1 MQNTGNQKRFKTV
14 KHTTKNNKKP
24 SAMKK
29 IHIFKT
35 GKHTSAAGTTH
46 EFSESV
52 LQDAAAVYD
61 PQLHEAPLVI
71 GHPKDNGP
79 AYGWVKAVNY
89 DEGNVSVT
97 PHQVNADFAEMV
109 QSGAFKKISASWYTA
124 DHPANPKPG
133 SLYLRHVGFLGAQ
146 PPAIKGLEPVEFKDN
161 EDQVLEFEETFDD
174 ALTLDGI
181 GGVFKRM
188 REFLIDKF
196 SRDEADKVL
205 PDYVIED
212 INRSAE
218 RKFNNSNKNTLPT
231 NYNENEGEEMNL
243 EQAQARIAE
252 LEGQNEEL
260 QSSNQA
266 LQTQVQDFQ
275 ERESA
280 TRKAAIE
287 SKVDQLI
294 AEGKVAK
301 GMRSQAIAF
310 AEMADSQGQSMD
322 FGEGDDKTQAT
333 GADALIQFL
342 GSNKAPVDFN
352 EHSDDENEPPTPLSS
367 RDVAAKAIQFQE
379 EEAAAGRTVTIAQA
393 VDHIRSQQEQ

>member
-1 MQNTGNQKRFKTV
+1 
-14 KHTTKNNKKP
+14 
-24 SAMKK
+24 MKK

-35 GKHTSAAGTTH
+35 GTHTSAAGTTH
-46 EFSESV
+46 DFNESV
-52 LQDAAAVYD
+52 LQDAANVYD

-79 AYGWVKAVNY
+79 AYGWVQTVNF

-161 EDQVLEFEETFDD
+161 EDKVLEFEETFDD
-174 ALTLDGI
+174 AMTLDGI

-196 SRDEADKVL
+196 SRDEADKVI
-205 PDYVIED
+205 PDYVVED
-212 INRSAE
+212 INRSAD
-218 RKFNNSNKNTLPT
+218 RKFSNASDNPLS
-231 NYNENEGEEMNL
+231 NYNENQGDEMNL
-243 EQAQARIAE
+243 EQAQARITE

-275 ERESA
+275 ERETIA
-280 TRKAAIE
+280 RKAVIATQ
-287 SKVDQLI
+287 VDQLI
-294 AEGKVAK
+294 ADGKIAK
-301 GMRSQAIAF
+301 GMRDQAIAF
-310 AEMADSQGQSMD
+310 AEMAEQNGQVIE

-333 GADALIQFL
+333 GAEALLAFL
-342 GSNKAPVDFN
+342 GENKAPVDFK
-352 EHSDDENEPPTPLSS
+352 ERSEEDDDPAEPLSS
-367 RDVAAKAIQFQE
+367 RDVAALAVQFQE
-379 EEAAAGRTVTIAQA
+379 EEAEAGRTVTIAQA
-393 VDHIRSQQEQ
+393 VDHVRKQQEQ